1 MPSLRDIRKRIKSVQ
16 NTAKIT
22 GAMKMVA
29 AAKLRRAQESVEAAR
44 PYARKMHGLLSEIAL
59 RAARE
64 GETPHPLL
72 TRREF
77 GTIELIVM
85 TSDRGLC
92 GGFNSNIARRADRFL
107 WEEAEKHHEIRV
119 STIGRKGTEHFK
131 RKKRELRTAYT
142 GVFED
147 LRYARAAEIAQELS
161 TYFINDEVDAV
172 YLLYN
177 EFKSAISQKVTVAQ
191 LLPIEPLA
199 LPDDEAVIEF
209 EYEPAK
215 RQILD
220 TLLPQYLA
228 TELYQ
233 ALLES
238 SASEFGARMTA
249 MESATRNAKEMIGKL
264 TLQFNRARQAAIT
277 KELMEIIAGAE
288 ALN

>member
-29 AAKLRRAQESVEAAR
+29 ASKLRRAQESVEAAR
-44 PYARKMHGLLSEIAL
+44 PYARKMHRLLSDVAQ
-59 RAARE
+59 RAALE
-64 GETPHPLL
+64 GEPPHPLL
-72 TRREF
+72 QKREF
-77 GTIELIVM
+77 GTVELVVM

-107 WEEAEKHHEIRV
+107 WEQAEEHHEIRV
-119 STIGRKGTEHFK
+119 STIGRKGTDHFK
-131 RKKRELRTAYT
+131 RKKQELRTAYT
-142 GVFED
+142 GVFDD
-147 LRYARAAEIAQELS
+147 LRYARAAEIATELS
-161 TYFINDEVDAV
+161 TSFVQDEVDAV

-177 EFKSAISQKVTVAQ
+177 EFKSAISQKVTVMQ
-191 LLPIEPLA
+191 LLPIEPL
-199 LPDDEAVIEF
+199 EAVENASVIEF
-209 EYEPAK
+209 QYEPSKAE
-215 RQILD
+215 ILD
-220 TLLPQYLA
+220 TLLPKYLA

-238 SASEFGARMTA
+238 SASEHGARMTA
-249 MESATRNAKEMIGKL
+249 MENATRNAKEMIGKL
-264 TLQFNRARQAAIT
+264 TLQYNRARQAAIT